1 MPLASSRFAR
11 FASPSEP
18 GWRGDVLAL
27 LAGALLPLAF
37 APFNLF
43 PLAVVS
49 PALLFALWLNVPPRR
64 ALWRGWLFGLGM
76 FGIGVTWIFVSIYEF
91 GGGIGLPMSVFFTG
105 LFVLVLSCFPA
116 LFGYLATRLYPAAP
130 RIRLLVVFPAAW
142 TFFEWVRGWF
152 LTGFP
157 WLNLGYSQIDAPLAG
172 FAPVL
177 GVYGVSWATAF
188 SAGLLL
194 AAVQH
199 GGGLWQRARYIIALL
214 VLWVTAEL
222 LGMQHWTQASGA
234 PLKASLIQGNVSQDV
249 KWTPE
254 ALEPTV
260 RRYVDLTRKHWDS
273 KLIIWPETAM
283 PLFYH
288 EATSFFDELAREAR
302 ANNADLLLG
311 VPYMDMRSQQYY
323 NSMMSLGGR
332 QAFYHKHHLVP
343 FTEYL
348 PLKTALAGV
357 IDFLQVPMSDFS
369 KGAAIQKSL
378 EVAGQK
384 AAISICYEA
393 VFGEELIR
401 QLPAATLLVNV
412 SNDAWFGGSIG
423 PHQHLQITR
432 MRALE
437 TGRPLLRATNTGITA
452 IIGPNGQFLARA
464 PQFEPYVLTAMVQ
477 PMSGATPYVRLGN
490 APVVTLLVLLLA
502 AGFWGMKRAGGMRI
516 EMEEF

>member
-1 MPLASSRFAR
+1 M
-11 FASPSEP
+11 
-18 GWRGDVLAL
+18 
-27 LAGALLPLAF
+27 LAGMLLPLAF
-37 APFNLF
+37 APFDFF
-43 PLAVVS
+43 PLAIIS
-49 PALLFALWLNVPPRR
+49 PALLFALWLNVSPRR

-91 GGGIGLPMSVFFTG
+91 GGGIGLPMSLFLTG
-105 LFVLVLSCFPA
+105 LFVLVLACFPA
-116 LFGYLATRLYPAAP
+116 LFGYLVTRLYPALTPAVS
-130 RIRLLVVFPAAW
+130 RIKLLVVFPVAW

-172 FAPVL
+172 LAPLL

-188 SAGLLL
+188 SAALLL
-194 AAVQH
+194 AAVLDE
-199 GGGLWQRARYIIALL
+199 GGLWQRARYVIALL
-214 VLWVTAEL
+214 VLWITAGL
-222 LGMQHWTQASGA
+222 LGMQHWTQASGE
-234 PLKASLIQGNVSQDV
+234 PLKVSLIQGNVAQDV
-249 KWTPE
+249 KWTPD

-260 RRYVDLTRKHWDS
+260 RRYVDLTRQHWDS

-288 EATSFFDELAREAR
+288 EAARFFDELAREAQ

-311 VPYMDMRSQQYY
+311 VPYMNMRNQQYY
-323 NSMMSLGGR
+323 NSMMSLGSR

-348 PLKTALAGV
+348 PMKIALAGV
-357 IDFLQVPMSDFS
+357 INFLQVPMSDFS
-369 KGAAIQKSL
+369 KGDAIQKPL

-384 AAISICYEA
+384 AGISICYEA

-401 QLPAATLLVNV
+401 QLPEATLLVNV

-452 IIGPNGQFLARA
+452 IIGPNGKFQARA
-464 PQFEPYVLTAMVQ
+464 PQFKPYVLTATVQ
-477 PMSGATPYVRLGN
+477 PMSGATPYVRMGN
-490 APVVTLLVLLLA
+490 GPVVILLMLALA
-502 AGFWGMKRAGGMRI
+502 AGFWGVRKGAAAL
-516 EMEEF
+516 